1 MDLSEQR
8 RLRAELKQGLHQYL
22 MGMYM
27 SYTESQG
34 PDEAKQLVLQII
46 EEEYQYFSP
55 EGIKTT
61 SAKDV
66 LTEKAQEL
74 TDKMESLKGDY
85 DMQIWYAEKL
95 DAVNAALDVIEQ
107 NFS

>member
-1 MDLSEQR
+1 MSEQR
-8 RLRAELKQGLHQYL
+8 RVRAELKQGLHQYL

-34 PDEAKQLVLQII
+34 LDEAKKLVLEII

-55 EGIKTT
+55 DGIKTI

-66 LTEKAQEL
+66 LTEKAKEL
-74 TDKMESLKGDY
+74 TDKMESVTDY
-85 DMQIWYAEKL
+85 DQQIWYAEKL
-95 DAVNAALDVIEQ
+95 DALNAALDIMTQE
-107 NFS
+107 FS